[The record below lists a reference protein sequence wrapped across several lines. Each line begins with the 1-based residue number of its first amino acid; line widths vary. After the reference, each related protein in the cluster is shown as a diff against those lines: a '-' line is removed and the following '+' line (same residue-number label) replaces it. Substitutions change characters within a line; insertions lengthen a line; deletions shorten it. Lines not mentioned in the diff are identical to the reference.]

1 MCESEKAEEQAAGEC
16 PEGVCGG
23 EQADREP
30 VEGAPSGSVEA
41 DGEEAA
47 SGQEE
52 QGEAEPAVS
61 EGAEAAEAAV
71 DEGDAAGQADS
82 EAAGASEADR
92 SGQSEEAATGQADGE
107 SSGADS
113 GIDVAS
119 VMEAV
124 LFATDEPVTPHKLV
138 DIAGVGGVRE
148 ARKHIEELNA
158 KYEQMRC
165 AFRIEEIAGGYQML
179 TLSQYNPW
187 LGKLVKVRSETK
199 LSSAALETLAIV
211 AYKQPILRVNI
222 EAIRGV
228 SCGEMVR
235 QLCDKG
241 LVKIVGRAEELGRPL
256 LYGTTKKFLE
266 VFGLSNLRELPQAQE
281 LKKPKG
287 A

>member
-1 MCESEKAEEQAAGEC
+1 MCESEKAERAAEACEDVVEEQAAGEC

-124 LFATDEPVTPHKLV
+124 LFATDEPVTRSTSRCV
-138 DIAGVGGVRE
+138 VRFGSRRSRGGT
-148 ARKHIEELNA
+148 
-158 KYEQMRC
+158 RC
-165 AFRIEEIAGGYQML
+165 
-179 TLSQYNPW
+179 
-187 LGKLVKVRSETK
+187 
-199 LSSAALETLAIV
+199 
-211 AYKQPILRVNI
+211 
-222 EAIRGV
+222 
-228 SCGEMVR
+228 
-235 QLCDKG
+235 
-241 LVKIVGRAEELGRPL
+241 
-256 LYGTTKKFLE
+256 
-266 VFGLSNLRELPQAQE
+266 
-281 LKKPKG
+281 
-287 A
+287 